1 MTTEQKIKDLE
12 AAVLLLNRTL
22 LDRTNQRDQL
32 ETLLVACQ
40 KMLKDMQAQRDKAR
54 EGKR

>member
-1 MTTEQKIKDLE
+1 MTTEQKYKDLE
-12 AAVLLLNRTL
+12 AAVELLNRTL

-32 ETLLVACQ
+32 ETLLAACQ
-40 KMLKDMQAQRDKAR
+40 KALKDMQAQRDKAR